1 MFFVNVCSNLHAVFT
16 AMRLKTFL
24 ILILMG
30 LFTYSAFADEKP
42 QKDNQMKEMIM
53 HHILDNY
60 EYDIVKFGETHISL
74 PLPRIV
80 YSGETGLKVFLN
92 THEESK
98 LKEMGLQADHHHH
111 GKLLTLSGN
120 KVFDLSISK
129 NVFSMLLVMLLL
141 TWLMTSVAKAYK
153 RREGQAPKG
162 LQSLIE
168 PIIIL
173 VRDEIVRPNI
183 GEKYYKRFLPY
194 MLTVFFFIW
203 LSNLVGMLPAGP
215 NIMGNIA
222 TTTALASLTFVLII
236 FFSKK
241 DYWMHILW
249 MPGIPLALR
258 PLMIVV
264 ELIGFFSKPITLL
277 IRLFANITA
286 GHVMILALIGLIF
299 MFGAKGGL
307 GAGLGTSVVS
317 TAFVLFVD
325 FLELLVGFLQAAVF
339 TMLTCMY
346 IGDAVAEHHH
356 EHEEAHHH

>member
-1 MFFVNVCSNLHAVFT
+1 
-16 AMRLKTFL
+16 MRLKTFL
-24 ILILMG
+24 LLVLIG
-30 LFTYSAFADEKP
+30 LFAYTAFADQEPK
-42 QKDNQMKEMIM
+42 KENAMKEMIM

-60 EYDIVKFGETHISL
+60 EYDIVQWGHTHVTL
-74 PLPRIV
+74 PLPRII
-80 YSGETGLKVFLN
+80 YSSETGLKIFLH
-92 THEESK
+92 THDENK
-98 LKEMGLQADHHHH
+98 LKEMGLQLDAHRH
-111 GKLLTLSGN
+111 GKLLTASGN
-120 KVFDLSISK
+120 PVLDLSITK
-129 NVFSMLLVMLLL
+129 NVFSMLIVMLLL
-141 TWLMTSVAKAYK
+141 TWIMTSVAKAYK

-173 VRDEIVRPNI
+173 VRDEIVKPNI
-183 GEKYYKRFLPY
+183 GEKHYKKFLPY

-203 LSNLVGMLPAGP
+203 LSNLIGMLPAGP

-222 TTTALASLTFVLII
+222 TTSALASLTLILVL

-241 DYWMHILW
+241 DYWMHLLW

-258 PLMIVV
+258 PLMIIV
-264 ELIGFFSKPITLL
+264 ELIGFISKPITLL

-307 GAGLGTSVVS
+307 LAGLGTSVVA

-346 IGDAVAEHHH
+346 IGDAIAEHHH
-356 EHEEAHHH
+356 EEAHH